1 MDKFDLVVIGGGPG
15 GYVAAIRAAQLRMK
29 VALIE
34 KDSSL
39 GGTCL
44 NVGCIPS
51 KVLLEATENY
61 FKIKTIFSEMGIFSS
76 ESRVDLKKLMERKD
90 KVVKELTDGIAL
102 LMKKNGV
109 KVFRGTGTILSS
121 KNVKV
126 SSADGELEIQTENIL
141 IAVGSAPISL
151 PFLPFDHKT
160 VIDSTDA
167 LIIENIPEKMV
178 VVGAGAIGL
187 ELGSVYS
194 RLGSKITF
202 VEMLPRIAPF
212 ADDQSSKMLLR
223 YLSLQGMNFKLEN
236 KVEKG
241 EIIGENIFLT
251 IVDSK
256 GKSEV
261 LEANK
266 VLVSVGRKP
275 NTKGQGFEK
284 SKIALN
290 EKGQIKVNENFET
303 SVKNIFA
310 IGDCIDRGPM
320 LAHKASE
327 EGVFVIEKIAKLKP
341 HINYNAIPN
350 VIYTSPELA
359 QVGITEDEAKAQG
372 IKVKTG
378 KSYYKANGRAKSL
391 CEEDGFVKVVA
402 SEQENK
408 LLGLHIVGPKASEL
422 IHLGAL
428 CLENNS
434 DYGDLLKMCYA
445 HPTLSEA
452 VKEAVLNVEKRAI
465 HG

>member
-1 MDKFDLVVIGGGPG
+1 MDKFDLVIIGGGPG
-15 GYVAAIRAAQLRMK
+15 GYVAAIRAAQLKMK

-34 KDSSL
+34 KESAL

-61 FKIKTIFSEMGIFSS
+61 HKTKSAFNEMGIIFADTKM
-76 ESRVDLKKLMERKD
+76 DLAKLMKKKE
-90 KVVKELTDGIAL
+90 KVVKELTDGIAV
-102 LMKKNGV
+102 LMKKNGI
-109 KVFRGTGTILSS
+109 KVFKGSGEIESGECVRISNS
-121 KNVKV
+121 
-126 SSADGELEIQTENIL
+126 DGETQIQTDKTI
-141 IAVGSAPISL
+141 IAVGSVSISL

-160 VIDSTDA
+160 VINSTDA
-167 LIIENIPEKMV
+167 LNIESIPEKMV
-178 VVGAGAIGL
+178 VIGAGAIGL

-194 RLGSKITF
+194 RLGSKVTF
-202 VEMLPRIAPF
+202 VELLPRIAPF

-223 YLSLQGMNFKLEN
+223 YLNLQGMNFKLEN

-241 EIIGENIFLT
+241 EIVGENIFLT
-251 IVDSK
+251 VADSK
-256 GKSEV
+256 GKNEV

-266 VLVSVGRKP
+266 VLVSIGRKS

-284 SKIALN
+284 SKIELN
-290 EKGQIKVNENFET
+290 ENGQIKVNENFET

-320 LAHKASE
+320 LAHKASM
-327 EGVFVIEKIAKLKP
+327 EGIFVVEKIAGLTP

-350 VIYTSPELA
+350 VVYTSPELA
-359 QVGITEDEAKAQG
+359 QVGITEEEAKAKG
-372 IKVKTG
+372 IKVKIG

-391 CEEDGFVKVVA
+391 CEEDGFIKVIA
-402 SEQENK
+402 KEENNK
-408 LLGLHIVGPKASEL
+408 LLGLHIVGPKSSEL
-422 IHLGAL
+422 IHLGVL
-428 CLENNS
+428 CLEKEG
-434 DYGDLLKMCYA
+434 DYLDLFRMCHA

-452 VKEAVLNVEKRAI
+452 IKEAALNIEKRAI